1 MRVRKKKAIDLLHGN
16 ITEQLLLFFF
26 PVFFG
31 TLFQQLYNTVDAV
44 VVGNFVGTAALGAVG
59 GSTGTLINLLVG
71 FVTGLS
77 SGATVVIA
85 QFYGQN
91 NRDGVKRATASG
103 MFLAIVLGAVLTV
116 VGIVFAPQLLQMLN
130 VPEDMFAQAVTYL
143 RIYFVGM
150 VPTMVYNT
158 GAGIL
163 RAIGDSKRPLYF
175 LIASACTNIV
185 LDIVFVAVF
194 PFGIAGA
201 AWATVISQVVSSRL
215 TMYVLSHT
223 NQPVQFRYRDLSA
236 DWPILKRILAIG
248 LPTGIQSSLYSI
260 ANLFI
265 QASINGFGTST
276 VAAYTAFGKIDAL
289 FWNASGSLGTAVL
302 TFAGQNFGAGNIKR
316 VRSGFYHAI
325 GCYVVGALGII
336 AICWFGGPNLFRL
349 FTPDQEVITIGLS
362 ILHYLCPWWISF
374 CLVEVFSS
382 GIRACGDSL
391 IPMLITASG
400 IGAFRI
406 LWIIF
411 YPGTT
416 IFDTLVC
423 YPISWVLTSIL
434 FMIYYLQGGWL
445 KRSLKLKEQVS
456 TLQNK

>member
-1 MRVRKKKAIDLLHGN
+1 MRGRKKKSIDLLHGN

-130 VPEDMFAQAVTYL
+130 VPEDMFAQSVTYL

-150 VPTMVYNT
+150 VPTMVYNN

-185 LDIVFVAVF
+185 LDLVFVAVF
-194 PFGIAGA
+194 PLGIAGA
-201 AWATVISQVVSSRL
+201 AWATVISQFVSSRL

-223 NQPVQFRYRDLSA
+223 SQPVHFRYRDLSA
-236 DWPILKRILAIG
+236 DWPILKRIVAIG

-325 GCYVVGALGII
+325 GCYVVGALVI
-336 AICWFGGPNLFRL
+336 ASACWFGGPYLFRM
-349 FTPDQEVITIGLS
+349 FTPDEEVITIGLS
-362 ILHYLCPWWISF
+362 ILHYLVPWWITF

-406 LWIIF
+406 LWIVF
-411 YPGTT
+411 YPGKT

-423 YPISWVLTSIL
+423 YPISWVLTSVL
-434 FMIYYLQGGWL
+434 FLIYYLQGGWL

-456 TLQNK
+456 QLQKK